1 MVKNGA
7 EINETDKRKLIEKI
21 NKTKYCPTKKVSKID
36 KPLARLTKERRHK
49 LLLSEKK
56 RGTITINPMDI
67 KKKINEYFFKIFIK
81 WIFYEFDT

>member
-36 KPLARLTKERRHK
+36 KPLARLTKEGRCK
-49 LLLSEKK
+49 LLLSGKK
-56 RGTITINPMDI
+56 EGQLLLIPWTLKR
-67 KKKINEYFFKIFIK
+67 K
-81 WIFYEFDT
+81 

>member
-56 RGTITINPMDI
+56 KRDN
-67 KKKINEYFFKIFIK
+67 Y
-81 WIFYEFDT
+81 Y

>member
-21 NKTKYCPTKKVSKID
+21 NTTKYCPTKTVSKID

-49 LLLSEKK
+49 LILSEKK
-56 RGTITINPMDI
+56 EGQLLLIPWT
-67 KKKINEYFFKIFIK
+67 FKGK
-81 WIFYEFDT
+81 